1 MSNQNKVVAIT
12 TVNHLMQLRQD
23 IKDSFNVGLYNEFPI
38 VVVEELSNLARQL
51 QASAD
56 KIRTITNSHG
66 ITVNEDF
73 KDSLTRSQL

>member
-1 MSNQNKVVAIT
+1 MSNQNKVVAVT
-12 TVNHLMQLRQD
+12 TFNHLMQLRQD
-23 IKDSFNVGLYNEFPI
+23 IKDSFNVGLYNDFPI
-38 VVVEELSNLARQL
+38 SVVEELSNLARQL

-73 KDSLTRSQL
+73 KDSLARSQL

>member
-12 TVNHLMQLRQD
+12 TVNHLMELRQD
-23 IKDSFNVGLYNEFPI
+23 IKDGFNVGLYNEFPI
-38 VVVEELSNLARQL
+38 VVVEELAHLARQL

-66 ITVNEDF
+66 VTVNEDF
-73 KDSLTRSQL
+73 KDSRT

>member
-1 MSNQNKVVAIT
+1 MLVCTIIS
-12 TVNHLMQLRQD
+12 
-23 IKDSFNVGLYNEFPI
+23 I
-38 VVVEELSNLARQL
+38 VVIEELSNLARQL

-73 KDSLTRSQL
+73 KDSLA

>member
-1 MSNQNKVVAIT
+1 MSNQNNLVAVT

-23 IKDSFNVGLYNEFPI
+23 IKDSFNVGLYNDFPI
-38 VVVEELSNLARQL
+38 VVVEELANLARQL

-73 KDSLTRSQL
+73 KDSRSN

>member
-1 MSNQNKVVAIT
+1 MSNQNKVVAVT
-12 TVNHLMQLRQD
+12 TFNHLMQLRQD
-23 IKDSFNVGLYNEFPI
+23 IKDSFNVGLYNEFPT

-73 KDSLTRSQL
+73 KDSRD

>member
-1 MSNQNKVVAIT
+1 MSNQNKVVAVT
-12 TVNHLMQLRQD
+12 TFNHLMQLRQD
-23 IKDSFNVGLYNEFPI
+23 IKDSFNVGLYNDFPI
-38 VVVEELSNLARQL
+38 SVVEELSNLARQL

>member
-1 MSNQNKVVAIT
+1 MSNQNKLVAVT
-12 TVNHLMQLRQD
+12 TFNHLMQLRQD

-38 VVVEELSNLARQL
+38 VVVEELANLSRQL

-73 KDSLTRSQL
+73 KDSRT

>member
-1 MSNQNKVVAIT
+1 MSNQNKVVAVT
-12 TVNHLMQLRQD
+12 TFNHLMQLRQD

-73 KDSLTRSQL
+73 KDSRGV

>member
-1 MSNQNKVVAIT
+1 MSNQNKLVAIT
-12 TVNHLMQLRQD
+12 TFNHLMQLRQD

-38 VVVEELSNLARQL
+38 VVVEELANLARQL

-66 ITVNEDF
+66 ITANEDF
-73 KDSLTRSQL
+73 KDSRGN

>member
-1 MSNQNKVVAIT
+1 MSNQNKLVAVT
-12 TVNHLMQLRQD
+12 TFNHLMQLRQD
-23 IKDSFNVGLYNEFPI
+23 IKDSFNVGLYNDFPI
-38 VVVEELSNLARQL
+38 VVVEEVSNLARQL

-73 KDSLTRSQL
+73 KDSRD

>member
-1 MSNQNKVVAIT
+1 MSNQNKLVAIT
-12 TVNHLMQLRQD
+12 TFNHLMQLRQD
-23 IKDSFNVGLYNEFPI
+23 IKDSFNVGLYNDFPI
-38 VVVEELSNLARQL
+38 SVVEELANLARQL

-73 KDSLTRSQL
+73 KDSRD

>member
-1 MSNQNKVVAIT
+1 MSNQNKLVAVT
-12 TVNHLMQLRQD
+12 TFNHLTQLRQD
-23 IKDSFNVGLYNEFPI
+23 IKDSFNVGLYNDFPI
-38 VVVEELSNLARQL
+38 VVIEELANLARQL

-73 KDSLTRSQL
+73 KGSRD

>member
-1 MSNQNKVVAIT
+1 MSNQNKLVAVT
-12 TVNHLMQLRQD
+12 TFNHLMQLRQD

-38 VVVEELSNLARQL
+38 VVVEELANLARQL

-66 ITVNEDF
+66 ITANEDF
-73 KDSLTRSQL
+73 KDSRA

>member
-1 MSNQNKVVAIT
+1 MSNQSKVVAIT
-12 TVNHLMQLRQD
+12 TVNHLMELRQD

-38 VVVEELSNLARQL
+38 VAVEELAKLARQL

-73 KDSLTRSQL
+73 KDSRT

>member
-1 MSNQNKVVAIT
+1 MSNQNKVVAVT
-12 TVNHLMQLRQD
+12 TFNHLMQLRQD
-23 IKDSFNVGLYNEFPI
+23 IKDSFNVGLYNEFPT
-38 VVVEELSNLARQL
+38 VVIEELANLARQL

-73 KDSLTRSQL
+73 KDSLARSQL

>member
-1 MSNQNKVVAIT
+1 MSNQNKLVAIT
-12 TVNHLMQLRQD
+12 TFNHLMQLRQD

-51 QASAD
+51 QVSAD

-73 KDSLTRSQL
+73 KDSLTRSKF

>member
-1 MSNQNKVVAIT
+1 MSNQNKLVAVT
-12 TVNHLMQLRQD
+12 TFNHLMQLRQD
-23 IKDSFNVGLYNEFPI
+23 IKDSFNVGLYNDFPI
-38 VVVEELSNLARQL
+38 SAIEELSNLARQL

-73 KDSLTRSQL
+73 KDSRD

>member
-1 MSNQNKVVAIT
+1 MSNQNKLVAVT
-12 TVNHLMQLRQD
+12 TFNHLMQLRQD
-23 IKDSFNVGLYNEFPI
+23 IKDSFNVGLYNDFPI

-56 KIRTITNSHG
+56 KIRTITNRHG

-73 KDSLTRSQL
+73 KDSLTRP

>member
-1 MSNQNKVVAIT
+1 MSNQNKLVAVT
-12 TVNHLMQLRQD
+12 TFNHLMQLRQD

-38 VVVEELSNLARQL
+38 SVVEELSNLARQL

-73 KDSLTRSQL
+73 KGSRD

>member
-1 MSNQNKVVAIT
+1 MSSQNKLVAVT
-12 TVNHLMQLRQD
+12 TFNHLMQLRQD
-23 IKDSFNVGLYNEFPI
+23 LKDSFNIGLYNEFPI
-38 VVVEELSNLARQL
+38 SVIEELSDLARQL

-73 KDSLTRSQL
+73 KGSRA

>member
-12 TVNHLMQLRQD
+12 TFNHLMQLRQD

-38 VVVEELSNLARQL
+38 AVVEELSNLARQL

-56 KIRTITNSHG
+56 KIRTITNRYG

-73 KDSLTRSQL
+73 KDSLTRPKF

>member
-1 MSNQNKVVAIT
+1 MSNQNKVVAVT
-12 TVNHLMQLRQD
+12 TFNHLMQLRQD
-23 IKDSFNVGLYNEFPI
+23 IKDSFNVGLYNEFPT

-73 KDSLTRSQL
+73 KDSLARSKL

>member
-1 MSNQNKVVAIT
+1 MSNQNNLVAVT

-23 IKDSFNVGLYNEFPI
+23 IKDSFNVGLYNDFPI
-38 VVVEELSNLARQL
+38 VVVEELANLARQL

-73 KDSLTRSQL
+73 KDSRY

>member
-1 MSNQNKVVAIT
+1 MSNQNKVVAVT
-12 TVNHLMQLRQD
+12 TVNHLMELRQD
-23 IKDSFNVGLYNEFPI
+23 IKDGFNVGLYNEFPI
-38 VVVEELSNLARQL
+38 VVVEELAHLSRQL

-73 KDSLTRSQL
+73 KDSRA

>member
-1 MSNQNKVVAIT
+1 MSNQNKLVAVT
-12 TVNHLMQLRQD
+12 TFNHLMQLRQD
-23 IKDSFNVGLYNEFPI
+23 IKDSFNVGLYNDFPI
-38 VVVEELSNLARQL
+38 VVIEELANLARQL

-73 KDSLTRSQL
+73 KDSRD

>member
-1 MSNQNKVVAIT
+1 MSSQNKLVAVT
-12 TVNHLMQLRQD
+12 TFNHLMNLRQD
-23 IKDSFNVGLYNEFPI
+23 IKDSFNVGLYNDFPI
-38 VVVEELSNLARQL
+38 VVIEELANLARQL